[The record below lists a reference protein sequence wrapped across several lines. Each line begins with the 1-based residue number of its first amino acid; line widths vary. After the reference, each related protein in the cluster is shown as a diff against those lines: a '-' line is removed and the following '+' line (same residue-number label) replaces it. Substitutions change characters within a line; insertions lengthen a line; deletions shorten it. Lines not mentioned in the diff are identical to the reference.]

1 MFSTRM
7 LRTTMAVLALG
18 LTGFAPGAAADSQEG
33 AGSIKA
39 DMMFWIGDAESKLIE
54 LLDATPEE
62 KFAWRPAE
70 GVRSTG
76 EVFMHVAGANYGIPS
91 FWGVAPPEG
100 FQFETWEKSLTKK
113 EDIKAALG
121 TSFAHMK
128 NSLESAD
135 DAALT
140 KPVEMFGMKTSV
152 RGAYMLLLSHAH
164 EHLGQS
170 IAYARS
176 NGIAPPWT
184 ARQNAQIEA
193 AAAKAKEGAA
203 KKDEHAGHKH

>member
-1 MFSTRM
+1 MFRNRV
-7 LRTTMAVLALG
+7 LGPAMALLALAG
-18 LTGFAPGAAADSQEG
+18 AFAAAPATAAEG
-33 AGSIKA
+33 DGSIKA
-39 DMMFWIGDAESKLIE
+39 EMLFWIGDAESKLTE
-54 LLDATPEE
+54 LLDATPQD
-62 KFAWRPAE
+62 KFDWRPGE

-76 EVFMHVAGANYGIPS
+76 EVFMHVAGTNYGLPS

-113 EDIKAALG
+113 EDIKAALAK
-121 TSFAHMK
+121 SFAHMK
-128 NSLESAD
+128 TSLESAD
-135 DAALT
+135 DATLA
-140 KPVEMFGMKTSV
+140 KQIEMFGMKSSV

-176 NGIAPPWT
+176 NGITPPWT
-184 ARQNAQIEA
+184 ARQNEQME
-193 AAAKAKEGAA
+193 AAAKAKEAGA